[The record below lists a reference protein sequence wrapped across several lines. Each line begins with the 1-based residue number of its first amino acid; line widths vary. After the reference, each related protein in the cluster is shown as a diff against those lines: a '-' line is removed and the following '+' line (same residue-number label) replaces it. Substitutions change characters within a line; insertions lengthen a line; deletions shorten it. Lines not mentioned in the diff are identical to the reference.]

1 MRVSR
6 QTLHGIG
13 RLGLIL
19 ANVVVA
25 IVLVGVGALI
35 YLEAGWATSRLGDP
49 AEAFWSGSIG
59 TEVMPLPAAVALPK
73 LAPQHFQ
80 PGGPEAGDWIEQFGF
95 LRNQDESNGLPIGF
109 TVHNLRPQTG
119 APSPVPFVGF
129 ACALCHT
136 TGIQTSEREEP
147 RIISGPG
154 SVSLNI
160 FAYVDALQAAI
171 AERERP
177 AGGGLPD
184 LANPPP
190 YLLTADQLIETYES
204 ESGNAVRLQDRMMIR
219 LWLSQFRQRIEDSA
233 QRYGEPFGHG
243 RSREETVAP
252 TGPTRTQPFR
262 VLIRT
267 LVHRPGTDMKVFSKM
282 ATVFS
287 EDWRTRA
294 QFDGSISDIN
304 ARSSFA
310 ALAQGATSINLA
322 KPEIAHNIREAS
334 TYTTMLRAPRFTDVF
349 PDAQL
354 ADSATLSHGR
364 DVYRARCFDC
374 HGDRAADGGWEMGTR
389 TNTVIPLAE
398 IGTDP
403 ERVAFR
409 YYGEL
414 AGRVHAHLDIHR
426 QGAPYIAV
434 GSHKRHPFAFDRELI
449 YPLPGDEE
457 DVESRG
463 YVAGPLDGAFLRAPY
478 LHNASVLTLAELLNL
493 EPRREVFYRGRNLYD
508 LARVGFVS
516 PTRADT
522 RHYFA
527 FDTAVVGNT
536 NTGHDYPRAYDD
548 PARSEPD
555 LRALIEYLKT
565 L

>member
-1 MRVSR
+1 MLMSR
-6 QTLHGIG
+6 QRLG

-25 IVLVGVGALI
+25 VLLVAVGALV
-35 YLEAGWATSRLGDP
+35 YLEAGWATSRLRDP
-49 AEAFWSGSIG
+49 ADAFWSGSIG
-59 TEVMPLPAAVALPK
+59 TEVMPLPVAVALPA

-80 PGGPEAGDWIEQFGF
+80 PGGAEAGDWIEQFGF
-95 LRNQDESNGLPIGF
+95 LREEGDPNGLPIGF
-109 TVHNLRPQTG
+109 TVHNFRPQTG

-136 TGIQTSEREEP
+136 TGIQTAASEQP
-147 RIISGPG
+147 RVISGPG

-171 AERERP
+171 AEREPP
-177 AGGGLPD
+177 ADGAMPERE
-184 LANPPP
+184 NPPP
-190 YLLTADQLIETYES
+190 YLLTAGRLIETYES
-204 ESGNAVRLQDRMMIR
+204 ETGNAVRLQDRLMIR
-219 LWLSQFRQRIEDSA
+219 LWLSQFRQRIEDAA

-243 RSREETVAP
+243 RSRDEAVTP

-287 EDWRTRA
+287 EDWRPRA
-294 QFDGSISDIN
+294 QFDGSISDID
-304 ARSSFA
+304 ARSAFA

-322 KPEIAHNIREAS
+322 KPEISHNIRQAS
-334 TYTTMLRAPRFTDVF
+334 AYTTTLRAPRFTDVF

-354 ADSATLSHGR
+354 ADAATLSQGR
-364 DVYRARCFDC
+364 SVYRAHCFDC
-374 HGDRAADGGWEMGTR
+374 HGDRTADGSWEVGPR

-403 ERVAFR
+403 ERVTFR

-414 AGRVHAHLDIHR
+414 AGLVHAHFDQHR
-426 QGAPYIAV
+426 QGAPYLATAP
-434 GSHKRHPFAFDRELI
+434 HKRHPFNFDRTLI
-449 YPLPGDEE
+449 YPLPGEE
-457 DVESRG
+457 ENEEARG

-478 LHNASVLTLAELLNL
+478 IHNASVLTLAELINL
-493 EPRREVFYRGRNLYD
+493 EPRRDVFYRGRNLYD
-508 LARVGFVS
+508 LSRVGFVS
-516 PTRADT
+516 PAKADA
-522 RHYFA
+522 RHYFEY
-527 FDTAVVGNT
+527 DTETVGNA
-536 NTGHDYPRAYDD
+536 NTGHDYPWAYDD

-555 LRALIEYLKT
+555 LRALIEYVKT